1 MESVIVY
8 PYSKLFTPILR
19 QLAYDR
25 KFNIVSVIM
34 PGKWYKDGIDA
45 SFVDEGSIIGIEVR
59 NNFEEEL
66 NNVY

>member
-45 SFVDEGSIIGIEVR
+45 SFVD
-59 NNFEEEL
+59 
-66 NNVY
+66 